1 MALATLSNILT
12 FYVRSFTLL
21 TDNVYIDV
29 RTASRGSSST
39 LSYQTSTDIVN
50 KALSQRWSFLLRQQ
64 VRLRLFFFLL
74 VPHYLYPIGTIAYP

>member
-74 VPHYLYPIGTIAYP
+74 VPRYLYPIGTIAYP